1 MERKGVRLSVFKP
14 IAQPRAGGDAPDQTT
29 TIVRANSTLPAAEPL
44 KMSHVESLLSSNQK
58 DVLMEEIIA
67 NYHANTKDAE
77 VVLVE
82 GLVPTRKHQFAQ
94 SLNYEIAKTLNAE
107 IVLSCLRVPTRQNS

>member
-1 MERKGVRLSVFKP
+1 MRAMERIGGRLSVFKP

-29 TIVRANSTLPAAEPL
+29 TLVRANSTLPAAEPL
-44 KMSHVESLLSSNQK
+44 KMSHVESLLSSTQK

-77 VVLVE
+77 V
-82 GLVPTRKHQFAQ
+82 
-94 SLNYEIAKTLNAE
+94 
-107 IVLSCLRVPTRQNS
+107 